1 MTGIVDVGGGMR
13 GVFGCGVTDFLL
25 DNDITF
31 DYCLGVSAGSANLA
45 SYVSRQRGRN
55 YRYYTKYSLRPEYMS
70 AFNFVTKHSFFDL
83 DYVYSVLSDS
93 DGEDPLDYK
102 TLSQSN
108 QIYKAVATNGE
119 TGEPHYFTK
128 DDFRQDFY
136 EPLKASS
143 AIPGVCKPISI
154 DGTDYFDGGVSDPIP
169 VEKAL
174 ADGCDHVF
182 LILTKPIDFVKKPEM
197 FKSAYTKVLK
207 NYPAIIKKLNIR
219 HETYNN
225 EIKKALELS
234 KEGKV
239 TIIAPD
245 DGYSVTAFTRNIRE
259 LNHLYNEGYI
269 KSGEILKNKGYL

>member
-25 DNDITF
+25 DNGITF

-45 SYVSRQRGRN
+45 SYVAKQRGRN
-55 YRYYTKYSLRPEYMS
+55 YTYYTKYSLRPEYMS

-93 DGEDPLDYK
+93 DGEYPLDYK
-102 TLSQSN
+102 ALSQSN
-108 QIYKAVATNGE
+108 QIYKAVATSGE
-119 TGEPHYFTK
+119 TGEPQYFTK
-128 DDFRQDFY
+128 NDFGQDSY

-143 AIPGVCKPISI
+143 AMPGVCKPVSI

-207 NYPAIIKKLNIR
+207 NYPAVIKKLNIR

-225 EIKKALELS
+225 GIKKALELS
-234 KEGKV
+234 KDGKV

-245 DGYSVTAFTRNIRE
+245 DGYSVTAFTRNMRE

-269 KSGEILKNKGYL
+269 KAGETLKNKGYL

>member
-128 DDFRQDFY
+128 DDFRQDVY

-143 AIPGVCKPISI
+143 AIPGVCKPVSI

-207 NYPAIIKKLNIR
+207 NYPAVIKKLNIR

-225 EIKKALELS
+225 GIKKALELS

-269 KSGEILKNKGYL
+269 KVGEILKNKGYL

>member
-25 DNDITF
+25 DNGITF
-31 DYCLGVSAGSANLA
+31 DYCLGVSAGSANLV
-45 SYVSRQRGRN
+45 SYVSKQRGRN

-143 AIPGVCKPISI
+143 AIPGVCKPVSI

-207 NYPAIIKKLNIR
+207 NYPAVIKKLNIR

-225 EIKKALELS
+225 GIKKALELS

-269 KSGEILKNKGYL
+269 KVGEILKNKGYL

>member
-1 MTGIVDVGGGMR
+1 MMGIVDVGGGMR

-143 AIPGVCKPISI
+143 AIPGVCKPVSI

-174 ADGCDHVF
+174 AGRLRPRISH
-182 LILTKPIDFVKKPEM
+182 IDKADRFRQKARNVQERIHKGIEKISRRYQKAE
-197 FKSAYTKVLK
+197 YT
-207 NYPAIIKKLNIR
+207 P
-219 HETYNN
+219 
-225 EIKKALELS
+225 
-234 KEGKV
+234 
-239 TIIAPD
+239 
-245 DGYSVTAFTRNIRE
+245 RNI
-259 LNHLYNEGYI
+259 
-269 KSGEILKNKGYL
+269 

>member
-1 MTGIVDVGGGMR
+1 MIGIVDVGGGMR

-128 DDFRQDFY
+128 DDFRQDYY

-143 AIPGVCKPISI
+143 AIPGVCKPVSI

-207 NYPAIIKKLNIR
+207 NYPAVIKKLNIR

-245 DGYSVTAFTRNIRE
+245 DGYSVTAFTRNLRE
-259 LNHLYNEGYI
+259 LNHLYNEGY
-269 KSGEILKNKGYL
+269 KKAGEILKNKGYL

>member
-25 DNDITF
+25 DNGITF

-45 SYVSRQRGRN
+45 SYVAKQRGRN
-55 YRYYTKYSLRPEYMS
+55 YTYYTKYSLRPEYMS

-93 DGEDPLDYK
+93 DGEYPLDYK
-102 TLSQSN
+102 ALSQSS

-128 DDFRQDFY
+128 DDFCQDFY
-136 EPLKASS
+136 DPLKASS
-143 AIPGVCKPISI
+143 AIPGVCKPVSI

-207 NYPAIIKKLNIR
+207 NYPAVIKKLNIR

-225 EIKKALELS
+225 GIKKALELS
-234 KEGKV
+234 KDGKV

-245 DGYSVTAFTRNIRE
+245 DGYSVTAFTRNMRE

-269 KSGEILKNKGYL
+269 KAGETLKNKGYL

>member
-25 DNDITF
+25 DNDITL

-70 AFNFVTKHSFFDL
+70 AFNFVTKHSFFFFF
-83 DYVYSVLSDS
+83 YVYSVLSDS

-143 AIPGVCKPISI
+143 AIPGVCKPVSI

-207 NYPAIIKKLNIR
+207 NYPAVIKKLNIR

-269 KSGEILKNKGYL
+269 KTGEILKNKGYL

>member
-1 MTGIVDVGGGMR
+1 MIGIVDVGGGMR

-143 AIPGVCKPISI
+143 AIPGVCKPVSI

-207 NYPAIIKKLNIR
+207 NYPAVIKKLNIR

-269 KSGEILKNKGYL
+269 KAGKILKNKGYL

>member
-1 MTGIVDVGGGMR
+1 MIGIVDVGGGMR

-143 AIPGVCKPISI
+143 AIPGVCKPVSI

-207 NYPAIIKKLNIR
+207 NYPAVIKKLNIR

-245 DGYSVTAFTRNIRE
+245 DGYSVTAFTRNLRE
-259 LNHLYNEGYI
+259 LNHLCNEGYI
-269 KSGEILKNKGYL
+269 KAGEILKNKGYL

>member
-1 MTGIVDVGGGMR
+1 MIGIVDVGGGMR

-143 AIPGVCKPISI
+143 AIPGVCKPVSI

-207 NYPAIIKKLNIR
+207 NYPAVIKKLNIR

-269 KSGEILKNKGYL
+269 KTGEILKNKGYL

>member
-143 AIPGVCKPISI
+143 AIPGVCKPVSI

-207 NYPAIIKKLNIR
+207 NYPTVIKKLNIR

>member
-1 MTGIVDVGGGMR
+1 MIGIVDVGGGMR

-143 AIPGVCKPISI
+143 AIPGVCKPVSI

-207 NYPAIIKKLNIR
+207 NYPAVIKKLNIR

-245 DGYSVTAFTRNIRE
+245 DGYSVTAFTRNLRE

-269 KSGEILKNKGYL
+269 KVGEILKNKGYL

>member
-31 DYCLGVSAGSANLA
+31 EYCLGVSAGSANLA

-143 AIPGVCKPISI
+143 AIPGVCKPVSI

-207 NYPAIIKKLNIR
+207 NYPAVIKKLNIR

-245 DGYSVTAFTRNIRE
+245 DGYSVTAFTRNLRE

-269 KSGEILKNKGYL
+269 KSGEILKNKGYP

>member
-1 MTGIVDVGGGMR
+1 MIGIVDVGGGMR

-31 DYCLGVSAGSANLA
+31 NYCLGVSAGSANLA

-128 DDFRQDFY
+128 DDFRQDYY

-143 AIPGVCKPISI
+143 AIPGVCKPVSI

-207 NYPAIIKKLNIR
+207 NYPAVIKKLNIR

-259 LNHLYNEGYI
+259 LNHLYNEGY
-269 KSGEILKNKGYL
+269 KKAGEILKNKGYL

>member
-1 MTGIVDVGGGMR
+1 MLGIVDVGGGMR
-13 GVFGCGVTDFLL
+13 GVFGCGVTDYLL

-143 AIPGVCKPISI
+143 AIPGVCKPVSI

-207 NYPAIIKKLNIR
+207 NYPAVIKKLNIR

-245 DGYSVTAFTRNIRE
+245 DGYSVTAFTRNLRE

-269 KSGEILKNKGYL
+269 KAGKILKNKGYL

>member
-1 MTGIVDVGGGMR
+1 MIGIVDVGGGMR

-143 AIPGVCKPISI
+143 AIPGVCKPVSI

-207 NYPAIIKKLNIR
+207 NYPAVIKKLNIR

-245 DGYSVTAFTRNIRE
+245 YGYSVTAFTRNIRE

-269 KSGEILKNKGYL
+269 KTGEILKNKGYL

>member
-1 MTGIVDVGGGMR
+1 MIGIVDVGGGMR

-45 SYVSRQRGRN
+45 SYVSTQRGRN

-128 DDFRQDFY
+128 NDFRQDFY

-143 AIPGVCKPISI
+143 AIPGVCKPVSI

-207 NYPAIIKKLNIR
+207 NYPAVIKKLNIR

-269 KSGEILKNKGYL
+269 KTGEILKNKGYL

>member
-25 DNDITF
+25 DNGITF

-45 SYVSRQRGRN
+45 AYVSKQRGRN

-102 TLSQSN
+102 ALSQSS
-108 QIYKAVATNGE
+108 QIYKAVATSGE
-119 TGEPHYFTK
+119 TGEPQYFTK
-128 DDFRQDFY
+128 NDFGQDYY

-143 AIPGVCKPISI
+143 AIPGVCKPVSI

-225 EIKKALELS
+225 GIKKALELS

-269 KSGEILKNKGYL
+269 KAGEFLKNKGYL

>member
-1 MTGIVDVGGGMR
+1 MIGIVDVGGGMR

-102 TLSQSN
+102 ALSQSN

-128 DDFRQDFY
+128 DDFRQDYY

-143 AIPGVCKPISI
+143 AIPGVCKPVSI

-207 NYPAIIKKLNIR
+207 NYPAVIKKLNIR

-259 LNHLYNEGYI
+259 LNHLYNEGY
-269 KSGEILKNKGYL
+269 KKAGEILKNKGYL

>member
-1 MTGIVDVGGGMR
+1 MIGIVDVGGGMR
-13 GVFGCGVTDFLL
+13 GVFGCGVTDILL

-143 AIPGVCKPISI
+143 AIPGVCKPVSI

-207 NYPAIIKKLNIR
+207 NYPAVIKKLNIR

-245 DGYSVTAFTRNIRE
+245 DGYSVTAFTRNLRE
-259 LNHLYNEGYI
+259 LNHLYNEGY
-269 KSGEILKNKGYL
+269 KKAGEILKNKGYL

>member
-1 MTGIVDVGGGMR
+1 MMGIVDVGGGMR

-143 AIPGVCKPISI
+143 AIPGVCKPVSI

-207 NYPAIIKKLNIR
+207 KYPAVIKKLNIR

-245 DGYSVTAFTRNIRE
+245 GGYSVTAFTRNIRE

-269 KSGEILKNKGYL
+269 KAGEILKNKGYL

>member
-1 MTGIVDVGGGMR
+1 MLGIVDVGGGMR

-143 AIPGVCKPISI
+143 AIPGVCKPVSI

-207 NYPAIIKKLNIR
+207 NYPAVIKKLNIR

-225 EIKKALELS
+225 EIKRALELS

-259 LNHLYNEGYI
+259 LNHLYNEGY
-269 KSGEILKNKGYL
+269 KKAGEILKNKGYL

>member
-1 MTGIVDVGGGMR
+1 MIGIVDVGGGMR

-143 AIPGVCKPISI
+143 AIPGVCKPVSI

-197 FKSAYTKVLK
+197 FKNAYTKVLK
-207 NYPAIIKKLNIR
+207 NYPAVIKKLNIR

-245 DGYSVTAFTRNIRE
+245 DGYSVTAFTRNLRE

-269 KSGEILKNKGYL
+269 KAGKILKNKGYL

>member
-1 MTGIVDVGGGMR
+1 MTGIVDIGGGMR

-143 AIPGVCKPISI
+143 AIPGVCKPVSI

-207 NYPAIIKKLNIR
+207 NYPAVIKKLNIR

-245 DGYSVTAFTRNIRE
+245 DGYSVTAFTRNLRE

-269 KSGEILKNKGYL
+269 KTGEILKNKGYL

>member
-1 MTGIVDVGGGMR
+1 MIGIVDVGGGMR

-55 YRYYTKYSLRPEYMS
+55 YRYYTKYSLRSEYMS
-70 AFNFVTKHSFFDL
+70 AFNFVTKRSFFDL

-143 AIPGVCKPISI
+143 AIPGVCKPVSI

-207 NYPAIIKKLNIR
+207 NYPAVIKKLNIR

-225 EIKKALELS
+225 EIKKH
-234 KEGKV
+234 
-239 TIIAPD
+239 
-245 DGYSVTAFTRNIRE
+245 
-259 LNHLYNEGYI
+259 LNYQKRVRSRL
-269 KSGEILKNKGYL
+269 

>member
-1 MTGIVDVGGGMR
+1 MIGIVDVGGGMR

-55 YRYYTKYSLRPEYMS
+55 YRYYTKYSLRSEYMS

-143 AIPGVCKPISI
+143 AIPGVCKPVSI

-207 NYPAIIKKLNIR
+207 NYPAVIKKLNIR

-245 DGYSVTAFTRNIRE
+245 GGYSVTAFTRNIRE
-259 LNHLYNEGYI
+259 LNHLYNEGSI
-269 KSGEILKNKGYL
+269 KPGEILKNKGYL

>member
-1 MTGIVDVGGGMR
+1 MIGIVDVGGGMR

-55 YRYYTKYSLRPEYMS
+55 YRYYTKYSLRSEYMS

-143 AIPGVCKPISI
+143 AIPGVCKPVSI

-207 NYPAIIKKLNIR
+207 NYPAVIKKLNIR

-245 DGYSVTAFTRNIRE
+245 GGYSVTAFTRNIRE

-269 KSGEILKNKGYL
+269 KAGDRKSVV

>member
-1 MTGIVDVGGGMR
+1 MLGIVDVGGGMR

-143 AIPGVCKPISI
+143 AIPGVCKPVSI

-207 NYPAIIKKLNIR
+207 NYPAVIKKLNIR

-245 DGYSVTAFTRNIRE
+245 DGYSVTAFTRNLRE

-269 KSGEILKNKGYL
+269 KAGKILKNKGYL

>member
-25 DNDITF
+25 DNDITL

-143 AIPGVCKPISI
+143 AIPGVCKPVSI

-207 NYPAIIKKLNIR
+207 NYPAVIKKLNIR

-269 KSGEILKNKGYL
+269 KTGEILKNKGYL

>member
-1 MTGIVDVGGGMR
+1 MLGIVDVGGGMR

-102 TLSQSN
+102 ALSQSN

-143 AIPGVCKPISI
+143 AIPGVCKPVSI

-207 NYPAIIKKLNIR
+207 NYPAVIKKLNIR

-245 DGYSVTAFTRNIRE
+245 DGYSVTAFTRNLRE

-269 KSGEILKNKGYL
+269 KAGKILKNKGYL